1 MVLAFVA
8 MTALSIILYAQL
20 DKAKFLSRSQSS
32 RYGRL
37 TEQFLPIVASYPWDS
52 HNFRFIGSPVDGIQF
67 EDDRIIVV
75 EFKAGKGSL
84 SKKQRKIRDLV
95 KAGKVEF
102 EVVKIEG

>member
-1 MVLAFVA
+1 MIVSLFV
-8 MTALSIILYAQL
+8 LYARL
-20 DKAKFLSRSQSS
+20 NEMKFLNRSQST

-37 TEQFLPIVASYPWDS
+37 TEQFLPIVVSYPWDS

-67 EDDRIIVV
+67 EDDKIIVV
-75 EFKAGKGSL
+75 EFKAGKSSL

-102 EVVKIEG
+102 EVIKLEG